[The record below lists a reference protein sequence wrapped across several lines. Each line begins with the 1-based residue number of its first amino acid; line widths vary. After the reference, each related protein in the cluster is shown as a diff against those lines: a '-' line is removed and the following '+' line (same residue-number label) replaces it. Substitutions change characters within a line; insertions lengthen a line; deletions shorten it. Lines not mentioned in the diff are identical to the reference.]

1 MGGAVPR
8 LMRVVAR
15 HPMDAVARLRMDG
28 VVRLHS
34 TDVAARFV
42 ESALDLCRSMAPFNA
57 GSASEASA
65 AFEQAATRWRNSRT
79 RSRVP
84 RSVS

>member
-1 MGGAVPR
+1 MGAAVPR
-8 LMRVVAR
+8 LMRVVVR
-15 HPMDAVARLRMDG
+15 HPMDAVARL
-28 VVRLHS
+28 HS
-34 TDVAARFV
+34 TDVAVPFV
-42 ESALDLCRSMAPFNA
+42 ESALDLFRSMAPFNA
-57 GSASEASA
+57 GSASEASG